1 MNILVDALN
10 IATPILAQTTPA
22 PTPEGLT
29 GSMSAVEV
37 GLAAGGAAIG
47 IGAVG
52 AGASQAVGRNP
63 GAVGIILAISLT
75 IIAISEG
82 TFILTAFVLAK

>member
-10 IATPILAQTTPA
+10 FATPILAQTTTA
-22 PTPEGLT
+22 PEGLT
-29 GSMSAVEV
+29 GSTSAIEV
-37 GLAAGGAAIG
+37 GLAAGGAAVG

>member
-10 IATPILAQTTPA
+10 LATPILAQTTP
-22 PTPEGLT
+22 EGLS

>member
-1 MNILVDALN
+1 MMS
-10 IATPILAQTTPA
+10 ILAD
-22 PTPEGLT
+22 LT
-29 GSMSAVEV
+29 GTFSSGAIET

-63 GAVGIILAISLT
+63 GAMGIILGASL
-75 IIAISEG
+75 IFVGISEG
-82 TFILTAFVLAK
+82 TFILVAFVLASH

>member
-1 MNILVDALN
+1 MQILVDALN
-10 IATPILAQTTPA
+10 LTQTLLAQTTP
-22 PTPEGLT
+22 PDSLKEGL
-29 GSMSAVEV
+29 SAVEV

-63 GAVGIILAISLT
+63 GAIGIILAVSFA
-75 IIAISEG
+75 IIAVSEG
-82 TFILTAFVLAK
+82 TFILVAFVLKG

>member
-1 MNILVDALN
+1 MNILVDALHLSTN
-10 IATPILAQTTPA
+10 ILAQTTP
-22 PTPEGLT
+22 TSLY

-63 GAVGIILAISLT
+63 GAMGIILGAALIFVG
-75 IIAISEG
+75 ISEG
-82 TFILTAFVLAK
+82 TFILVAFVLAGH

>member
-1 MNILVDALN
+1 MNILVDAFNL
-10 IATPILAQTTPA
+10 AAPILAQTTPPA
-22 PTPEGLT
+22 PEGLT
-29 GSMSAVEV
+29 GSMSAIEV

>member
-1 MNILVDALN
+1 MIHE
-10 IATPILAQTTPA
+10 ILAQAAAA
-22 PTPEGLT
+22 PETLSGT
-29 GSMSAVEV
+29 MSAVEI

-63 GAVGIILAISLT
+63 GAIGIILGASL
-75 IIAISEG
+75 IFVGISEG
-82 TFILTAFVLAK
+82 TFILVAFLLAK

>member
-1 MNILVDALN
+1 MFHE
-10 IATPILAQTTPA
+10 ILAQAAAT
-22 PTPEGLT
+22 GLT
-29 GSMSAVEV
+29 GSTSAIEV

>member
-1 MNILVDALN
+1 MMAD
-10 IATPILAQTTPA
+10 ILAQA
-22 PTPEGLT
+22 VNVANT
-29 GSMSAVEV
+29 GWGNTGAIEV

-63 GAVGIILAISLT
+63 GAIGIILAVSFA
-75 IIAISEG
+75 IIAVSEG
-82 TFILTAFVLAK
+82 TFILVAFVLKG

>member
-1 MNILVDALN
+1 MSILVDSLVFTQN
-10 IATPILAQTTPA
+10 LLAQTSEPDSVYK
-22 PTPEGLT
+22 GL
-29 GSMSAVEV
+29 SAVEV

>member
-1 MNILVDALN
+1 MQIF
-10 IATPILAQTTPA
+10 AQAVENLSGT
-22 PTPEGLT
+22 
-29 GSMSAVEV
+29 MSAVEV

-63 GAVGIILAISLT
+63 GAIGIILGASL
-75 IIAISEG
+75 IFVGISEG
-82 TFILTAFVLAK
+82 TFILVAFLLAK

>member
-10 IATPILAQTTPA
+10 LTQNILAQTTPS
-22 PTPEGLT
+22 LT
-29 GSMSAVEV
+29 GSMSAVEI

-63 GAVGIILAISLT
+63 GAMGIILGASL
-75 IIAISEG
+75 IFVGISEG
-82 TFILTAFVLAK
+82 TFILVAFVLAGH

>member
-1 MNILVDALN
+1 MNILVDAFN
-10 IATPILAQTTPA
+10 IVTPILAQTN

-29 GSMSAVEV
+29 GSTSAIEV
-37 GLAAGGAAIG
+37 GLAAGGAAVG

>member
-1 MNILVDALN
+1 MQLFADAV
-10 IATPILAQTTPA
+10 TTLSG
-22 PTPEGLT
+22 TT
-29 GSMSAVEV
+29 SAIEV

-63 GAVGIILAISLT
+63 GALGIILGASL
-75 IIAISEG
+75 IFVGISEG
-82 TFILTAFVLAK
+82 TFILVAFLLAGK

>member
-1 MNILVDALN
+1 MFHE
-10 IATPILAQTTPA
+10 ILAQAVT
-22 PTPEGLT
+22 GLS
-29 GSMSAVEV
+29 GSTSAIEV

>member
-1 MNILVDALN
+1 MNILVDALHLTGN
-10 IATPILAQTTPA
+10 ILAQETPA
-22 PTPEGLT
+22 LT
-29 GSMSAVEV
+29 GSMSAIEV

-63 GAVGIILAISLT
+63 GAMGIILGAALIFVG
-75 IIAISEG
+75 ISEG
-82 TFILTAFVLAK
+82 TFILVAFVLAGK

>member
-1 MNILVDALN
+1 MTTD
-10 IATPILAQTTPA
+10 ILAQA
-22 PTPEGLT
+22 VNLSGN
-29 GSMSAVEV
+29 MSAIEV

-82 TFILTAFVLAK
+82 TFILTAFVLAH